1 MEEADIQEDEPA
13 SESVTDVNASTS
25 SQATQTNVTGKD
37 VEALERTTQH
47 LTTVKN
53 DLQDRVTDSELT
65 EDSFRND
72 QEKVKTF
79 TGLQHFLQI
88 QFILDL
94 IRPHLKEKNAS
105 LTPFQQLLLVLMR
118 MRLNATVKYLSYVFK
133 VHHSTVVRYF
143 LEVIHV
149 LNEKF
154 VPLTV
159 IWPDRSEIR
168 KTLPYIFS
176 VTYPKC
182 VSIIDCFEIF
192 IERASNLESRANTY
206 SNYKSHNTVKYL
218 ISMAPQGSVNFISK
232 GWGGR
237 TSDKTL
243 TENCGYLEN
252 LVTGDVV
259 LADRGFTVKE
269 SIALHGAALHIPAFT
284 KGKSQLPA
292 NEINQTRHLASVRIH
307 IERVIGNIRK
317 KYSILDSTIPIT
329 LLHADDTGF
338 TTLDKIVRVACGLTN
353 ICDSIVP
360 SD

>member
-1 MEEADIQEDEPA
+1 MGEADRQEDESA
-13 SESVTDVNASTS
+13 SESVTDVVASTS

-118 MRLNATVKYLSYVFK
+118 MRLNATVKYLSYVFE
-133 VHHSTVVRYF
+133 VHYSTVVRYF

-154 VPLTV
+154 VHLTV
-159 IWPDRSEIR
+159 IWADRSEIR

-252 LVTGDVV
+252 LV
-259 LADRGFTVKE
+259 
-269 SIALHGAALHIPAFT
+269 P
-284 KGKSQLPA
+284 
-292 NEINQTRHLASVRIH
+292 
-307 IERVIGNIRK
+307 
-317 KYSILDSTIPIT
+317 
-329 LLHADDTGF
+329 
-338 TTLDKIVRVACGLTN
+338 
-353 ICDSIVP
+353 
-360 SD
+360 